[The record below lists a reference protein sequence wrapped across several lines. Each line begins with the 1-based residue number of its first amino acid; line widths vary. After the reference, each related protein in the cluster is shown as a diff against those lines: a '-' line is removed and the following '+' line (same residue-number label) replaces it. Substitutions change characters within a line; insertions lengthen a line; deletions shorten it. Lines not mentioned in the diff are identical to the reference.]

1 MIGINSL
8 RLPALALTAT
18 MLWGCGAGPAAAP
31 WYQSPPGFTAAT
43 GATVSMSSNPDVGG
57 DPDGDTRVTTVDGQ
71 TVSPMEFDK
80 VVLPPGDH
88 TLGVQ
93 YNGASQVASVVIR
106 AVFRPGVNYA
116 VKGQN
121 DGSCAATL
129 WLEDQSTNK
138 ALGDRL
144 ETHLTAKPNSR
155 GSSVF
160 AVACN

>member
-1 MIGINSL
+1 MVPI
-8 RLPALALTAT
+8 
-18 MLWGCGAGPAAAP
+18 AARRHRRDRRHGRHA
-31 WYQSPPGFTAAT
+31 
-43 GATVSMSSNPDVGG
+43 SSNPAVAG
-57 DPDGDTRVTTVDGQ
+57 DPDGDTCVTTVDGQ

-93 YNGASQVASVVIR
+93 YNGASQVATVAIR
-106 AVFRPGVNYA
+106 AILRPGVTYA

-129 WLEDQSTNK
+129 WLEDESMNK
-138 ALGDRL
+138 PLGDRL
-144 ETHLTAKPNSR
+144 DAHLTAKPSSR
-155 GSSVF
+155 GSTVF